1 MNKYNI
7 HARKKRQLNRLVEK
21 LEKLLRK
28 SNNTFNSEIKNLIQ
42 KIKNLIS
49 ELKGVLSKNKLQ
61 KILGSFAIIL
71 GVSTTTVN
79 AQSFA
84 PPVQNPFGFVP
95 SPAYFTAH
103 AFADLDNDGD
113 MDILVNR
120 YDYNTYGGQNF
131 AFIQNIGSTTPLFSI
146 PSTNPFNLD
155 TDTIVALQHH
165 NLIDM
170 DNDGDLD
177 ILATGIM
184 YDYFLSTK
192 FKYWENI
199 GTSSNPQ
206 FSTPIENPFG
216 LTLRNTVNIS
226 DVIDIDGDGDYD
238 ILGLEI
244 NFMTYENNYVFFENL
259 GTPANPQFGPEQINP
274 FGLNSVLGSYFRTP
288 ALTDIDS
295 DGDYDL
301 FTVGYEGFYYFE
313 NNGNAT
319 NPQFTLPAL
328 NPFRLIADTSAE
340 EAVIAIEISD
350 IDLDGDM
357 DIITG
362 GYYGNITFYE
372 NISITPNNINNY
384 NYLSLEIFPN
394 PTYDKLNLSN
404 IKNLSLVEITDQIG
418 KKIKSI
424 RTPKQSIDVSDLE
437 NGVYF
442 IELIYKN
449 QKIIR
454 RFIKK

>member
-21 LEKLLRK
+21 LEKLLRN
-28 SNNTFNSEIKNLIQ
+28 SNNAFNSEIKSLIQ

-155 TDTIVALQHH
+155 TDTTVALQHH

-177 ILATGIM
+177 ILATS
-184 YDYFLSTK
+184 F
-192 FKYWENI
+192 
-199 GTSSNPQ
+199 P
-206 FSTPIENPFG
+206 
-216 LTLRNTVNIS
+216 
-226 DVIDIDGDGDYD
+226 
-238 ILGLEI
+238 
-244 NFMTYENNYVFFENL
+244 
-259 GTPANPQFGPEQINP
+259 
-274 FGLNSVLGSYFRTP
+274 
-288 ALTDIDS
+288 DS
-295 DGDYDL
+295 DKA
-301 FTVGYEGFYYFE
+301 F
-313 NNGNAT
+313 
-319 NPQFTLPAL
+319 
-328 NPFRLIADTSAE
+328 LIC
-340 EAVIAIEISD
+340 
-350 IDLDGDM
+350 
-357 DIITG
+357 
-362 GYYGNITFYE
+362 
-372 NISITPNNINNY
+372 
-384 NYLSLEIFPN
+384 
-394 PTYDKLNLSN
+394 
-404 IKNLSLVEITDQIG
+404 
-418 KKIKSI
+418 
-424 RTPKQSIDVSDLE
+424 
-437 NGVYF
+437 
-442 IELIYKN
+442 
-449 QKIIR
+449 
-454 RFIKK
+454 

>member
-1 MNKYNI
+1 MKQQYYS
-7 HARKKRQLNRLVEK
+7 RKERQLNYLIKK
-21 LEKLLRK
+21 LDKIFQK
-28 SNNTFNSEIKNLIQ
+28 NSKTYNSEIKDLIN

-49 ELKGVLSKNKLQ
+49 KLTGVLSKYKLQ

-95 SPAYFTAH
+95 APAYFTAH

-155 TDTIVALQHH
+155 TDTTVALQHH

-199 GTSSNPQ
+199 GT
-206 FSTPIENPFG
+206 
-216 LTLRNTVNIS
+216 
-226 DVIDIDGDGDYD
+226 
-238 ILGLEI
+238 
-244 NFMTYENNYVFFENL
+244 
-259 GTPANPQFGPEQINP
+259 
-274 FGLNSVLGSYFRTP
+274 
-288 ALTDIDS
+288 
-295 DGDYDL
+295 
-301 FTVGYEGFYYFE
+301 
-313 NNGNAT
+313 
-319 NPQFTLPAL
+319 
-328 NPFRLIADTSAE
+328 
-340 EAVIAIEISD
+340 
-350 IDLDGDM
+350 
-357 DIITG
+357 
-362 GYYGNITFYE
+362 
-372 NISITPNNINNY
+372 
-384 NYLSLEIFPN
+384 
-394 PTYDKLNLSN
+394 
-404 IKNLSLVEITDQIG
+404 
-418 KKIKSI
+418 
-424 RTPKQSIDVSDLE
+424 
-437 NGVYF
+437 
-442 IELIYKN
+442 
-449 QKIIR
+449 
-454 RFIKK
+454 